1 MNELAER
8 TVNLPDTIEDLTQF
22 VLVGKAKL
30 NAYMLK
36 LQTINKLSVAQEIRE
51 QTLKETQELNAAL
64 FAAEQRIGELLLAIP
79 KQSGASNFSRD
90 VEKLKTKSET
100 IKDMGYSKDEASD
113 YQRMAKNPDIVQKV
127 LEEAVANGTVATR
140 TQVMKE
146 IRKADESAREA
157 VRQELAEKDQQI
169 RAQEAKI
176 RELQNR
182 PLEVREVVKD
192 KSLEQEN
199 ADLKKKLAEAN
210 STANRR
216 YEEKKDAERRLAE
229 AEERLQRGKEE
240 APGDRLTRNRIDDVE
255 YFTASTYT
263 FVKRFGGFVWSK
275 EELKSVPNDKV
286 ARFKTALF
294 SLDAMVKQMIENIGG
309 YQTV

>member
-157 VRQELAEKDQQI
+157 VRQELAEKDRQI

-275 EELKSVPNDKV
+275 EELKSVPDDKV

>member
-275 EELKSVPNDKV
+275 EELKSVPDDKV